1 MIQWALL
8 TTYIRLCVWMPRV
21 HKNPDEVTQIYNLRT
36 PMVKVGES
44 IESQESVSLSYTAV
58 KKKRACLKLGGRL
71 GHSRLSLDLHMCI
84 M

>member
-21 HKNPDEVTQIYNLRT
+21 HKKPDEVTQIYNLRT

-44 IESQESVSLSYTAV
+44 IESQEPASLSYTAV
-58 KKKRACLKLGGRL
+58 KKKKK
-71 GHSRLSLDLHMCI
+71 SLSQI
-84 M
+84 RWKVRTFKVVS